1 MPAADLIQPLV
12 NELLNSRKYRALNLP
27 AETVRDLLE
36 QELPRHR
43 NSKDALKA
51 VRHKLHTIVAP
62 YLGDPDYDQVTAD
75 LRAVSTVS
83 AGAANP
89 EALRAAC
96 AGVLAAHASTRERLQ
111 VLDDFYPRLFAVTGQ
126 PGSILDLACGLNPF
140 AWPWMGLSPS
150 TRYHAYDIHAP
161 RVAAIN
167 AFFETQG
174 LAPLAELRD
183 VLVRP
188 PEIEADVAFLF
199 KEAHRMEERARGC
212 SRAFWRALKV
222 RWLLVSLPAE
232 SLSGKFQLAERQR
245 ALVNQ
250 AIGDAGWPVTELTFG
265 AEIVFCIEKPH
276 DA

>member
-1 MPAADLIQPLV
+1 MPAADPIQPLV

-62 YLGDPDYDQVTAD
+62 YLGDPDYDQVATD
-75 LRAVSTVS
+75 LRAASI
-83 AGAANP
+83 AGP
-89 EALRAAC
+89 KALRAAC

-111 VLDDFYPRLFAVTGQ
+111 VLDDFYARLFAVTGQ

-140 AWPWMGLSPS
+140 AWLWMGLPAS
-150 TRYHAYDIHAP
+150 TQYHAYDIHAP
-161 RVAAIN
+161 RVSAIN

-174 LAPLAELRD
+174 LAPLAEVRD

>member
-1 MPAADLIQPLV
+1 MPAPDSLQPLV
-12 NELLNSRKYRALNLP
+12 DELLNSRKYRALNLP

-43 NSKDALKA
+43 SSKDALKS

-62 YLGDPDYDQVTAD
+62 YLGDPDYGQVIRD
-75 LRAVSTVS
+75 IRAARA
-83 AGAANP
+83 AGP
-89 EALRAAC
+89 GVLRAAC
-96 AGVLAAHASTRERLQ
+96 ASVLAAHASTRERLQ
-111 VLDDFYPRLFAVTGQ
+111 VLDDFYPRLFTVTGQ
-126 PGSILDLACGLNPF
+126 PRSIIDLACGLNPF
-140 AWPWMGLSPS
+140 AWPWMGLPVT

-161 RVAAIN
+161 RVDAIN

-174 LAPLAELRD
+174 LAPLAEVRD

-199 KEAHRMEERARGC
+199 KEAHRMEERQRGC
-212 SRAFWRALKV
+212 SRGFWRALKV
-222 RWLLVSLPAE
+222 HWLLVSLPAE

-250 AIGDAGWPVTELTFG
+250 AVGDAGWPVAELTFG